1 MNGATPD
8 PSQPAREPDAVA
20 RLQLTQALQRAQY
33 AIAWERAWPGLARL
47 LSVIGLFLVV
57 SWAGLWL
64 ALPFLARAIGIGLF
78 ALAALAALFP
88 FSRFRWPTREEAL
101 SRLDRGTGIRHR
113 PATALTDTLS
123 TRDPIAQALWREQRE
138 RTLAS
143 IKRIRAGLPSPR
155 LPIHDPWALRALV
168 MVMLAAAYVAAGDE
182 RTLRIAAAF
191 DWNGVLAPANV
202 RVDAW
207 VTPPVYTGKPP
218 VILSA
223 ARDAAL
229 PDSGTPL
236 PVPAGS
242 TLLVRSSG
250 GAIDVVV
257 GGGVTEV
264 APIEQAPKGTNERHF
279 KITGDGTAHVRAP
292 SGQPLWKF
300 AATPDRAPTISLAK
314 DPERQA
320 RGSLQMSYKL
330 EDDYGVTEA
339 RAQFAARTADAAKES
354 NKESNKE
361 TNKEGKDGKNK
372 EADKAEPRP
381 LFEPPQF
388 LLVLPNARTRN
399 GVGQTVK
406 DLSEDPY
413 AGADVTLT
421 LTAKDEAGN
430 EGKSEPFNMRLPERL
445 FTKPLARALIEQRR
459 VLALDANQ
467 SSQVYVALDA
477 LMIAP
482 ELFTPEAG
490 HYLGLYS
497 ISRQIEAARKDDAMR
512 KLMASVWSLDLGLYS
527 IVRQL
532 DAVRTDDALREVV
545 ASLWA
550 LAVTIE
556 DGNISDVD
564 KALRAAQEALKQALE
579 RGATDEEIK
588 KLTDNLRAA
597 LDNFLRQLAEQFR
610 NNPQQLARPL
620 DPNTKMLSQQ
630 DLKSMLDRLERM
642 SRSGDKDAA
651 KQLLEQLQ
659 QMLENL
665 QMAQPGQ
672 GGDDMEQAL
681 NELGDMIR
689 KQQQLRDKTYKQ
701 GQDSRRERQ
710 RGKQGDQSMGDL
722 QQDQQGLRDRLKKLQ
737 EELAKR
743 GMGPGQRG
751 QQGQRGEQGQG
762 QQGQGQQGQ
771 GGDQGDGEDG
781 LDQADNAMGD
791 ATGRLGEGNAD
802 GAVDSQGRALEA
814 LRKGAQSLAE
824 AMQQGDGD
832 QPGDGP
838 GNPRGRQ
845 QGAAN
850 STDPL
855 GRPMRHNEFS
865 DDYTVKIPGEIDVQ
879 RVRRILEELRRR
891 LADPSRPQIELDYIE
906 RLLKDY

>member
-1 MNGATPD
+1 MNGASPD
-8 PSQPAREPDAVA
+8 PSQPPREPDAVA
-20 RLQLTQALQRAQY
+20 RLHLTQALQRAQY
-33 AIAWERAWPGLARL
+33 AIAWERVWPGLARI
-47 LSVIGLFLVV
+47 LSVGGLFLVA

-64 ALPFLARAIGIGLF
+64 ALPFAGRAIGIGLF
-78 ALAALAALFP
+78 VLAALAAFYP
-88 FSRFRWPTREEAL
+88 FAKFRWPTREEAL

-113 PATALTDTLS
+113 PATALTDTLQ
-123 TRDPIAQALWREQRE
+123 TQDPIAQALWREQRE

-168 MVMLAAAYVAAGDE
+168 MVMLVAAYFAAGDE
-182 RTLRIAAAF
+182 RILRIAAAF

-207 VTPPVYTGKPP
+207 VTPPNYTGKPP
-218 VILSA
+218 VILSNRDPA
-223 ARDAAL
+223 A
-229 PDSGTPL
+229 PDSGAPL

-250 GAIDVVV
+250 GTIDVVV

-264 APIEQAPKGTNERHF
+264 APSEQAPKGTNERHF
-279 KITGDGTAHVRAP
+279 KIAADGTAHVRAP
-292 SGQPLWKF
+292 AGQPLWRF
-300 AATPDRAPTISLAK
+300 AATPDRAPSISLAK

-339 RAQFAARTADAAKES
+339 RAQFVARSADAVKES
-354 NKESNKE
+354 GKEVS
-361 TNKEGKDGKNK
+361 K
-372 EADKAEPRP
+372 EASDKTAPRP

-388 LLVLPNARTRN
+388 PLVLPNARTRN

-467 SSQVYVALDA
+467 NAQVFTALDA

-497 ISRQIEAARKDDAMR
+497 VARQLEAA
-512 KLMASVWSLDLGLYS
+512 
-527 IVRQL
+527 
-532 DAVRTDDALREVV
+532 RTDDAMREVV

-620 DPNTKMLSQQ
+620 DPNTKTLSQQ

-642 SRSGDKDAA
+642 SRSGDKEAA

-701 GQDSRRERQ
+701 GQDQRRDRS

-751 QQGQRGEQGQG
+751 QQGQQGQRGEKG

-771 GGDQGDGEDG
+771 GGDPGDGDGEDG
-781 LDQADNAMGD
+781 LEQADSAMGD

-802 GAVDSQGRALEA
+802 SAVDSQGRALEA

-845 QGAAN
+845 QGAQN

-855 GRPMRHNEFS
+855 GRPMRHNEFT

>member
-1 MNGATPD
+1 MNGAPPD
-8 PSQPAREPDAVA
+8 PLPPARAPDFA
-20 RLQLTQALQRAQY
+20 RLQLAQALRRAQY
-33 AIAWERAWPGLARL
+33 AIAWERAWPALARL
-47 LSVIGLFLVV
+47 LSIVGLFLVV

-64 ALPFLARAIGIGLF
+64 GLPFPARAAGIALF
-78 ALAALAALFP
+78 AMLALWALFP
-88 FSRFRWPTREEAL
+88 LARFRWPTREHGL
-101 SRLDRGTGIRHR
+101 TRLDRGTGIRHR
-113 PATALTDTLS
+113 PATALTDTLA
-123 TRDPIAQALWREQRE
+123 TADPVAQALWREQRE

-143 IKRIRAGLPSPR
+143 IKRIRAGLPAPR
-155 LPIHDPWALRALV
+155 LALHDPWALRALV
-168 MVMLAAAYVAAGDE
+168 MVMMAAAYVAAGDE
-182 RTLRIAAAF
+182 RAMRVAAAF
-191 DWNGVLAPANV
+191 DWNGVMTPVNV

-207 VTPPVYTGKPP
+207 VTPPAYTGKPP

-223 ARDAAL
+223 ANRDAAA
-229 PDSGTPL
+229 PDSGPL
-236 PVPAGS
+236 QVPAGS
-242 TLLVRSSG
+242 TLLIRSSG
-250 GAIDVVV
+250 GALDVVV
-257 GGGVTEV
+257 GGGLTEV
-264 APIEQAPKGTNERHF
+264 APSEAAPKGTSERQF
-279 KITGDGTAHVRAP
+279 KIAGSGTAHVRAP
-292 SGQPLWKF
+292 SGPPQWRF
-300 AATPDRAPTISLAK
+300 AATPDRAPTITLAK

-320 RGSLQMSYKL
+320 RGSLQMSYRL

-339 RAQFAARTADAAKES
+339 RAQFAARAGEAGKES
-354 NKESNKE
+354 S
-361 TNKEGKDGKNK
+361 K
-372 EADKAEPRP
+372 EANKSAEPRP

-388 LLVLPNARTRN
+388 VLALPNARTRN
-399 GVGQTVK
+399 GVGQTLK
-406 DLSEDPY
+406 DLTEDPY

-421 LTAKDEAGN
+421 LTAKDEADN

-459 VLALDANQ
+459 ILALDANQ
-467 SSQVYVALDA
+467 NSQVRAALDA

-482 ELFTPEAG
+482 ELFTPETG
-490 HYLGLYS
+490 HYLGLF
-497 ISRQIEAARKDDAMR
+497 
-512 KLMASVWSLDLGLYS
+512 SVA
-527 IVRQL
+527 RQL
-532 DAVRTDDALREVV
+532 EASRTDIALREVV

-556 DGNISDVD
+556 DGKISDVD

-597 LDNFLRQLAEQFR
+597 LDNFLRQLAEQLR
-610 NNPQQLARPL
+610 NNPQQLSRPL

-630 DLKSMLDRLERM
+630 DLKSMLDRLERL

-651 KQLLEQLQ
+651 RQLLEQLQ

-672 GGDDMEQAL
+672 SGDSDMDQAL

-689 KQQQLRDKTYKQ
+689 KQQQLRDKTFKQ
-701 GQDSRRERQ
+701 GQDSRRDRS
-710 RGKQGDQSMGDL
+710 RGKQGKQGEQGMGEL
-722 QQDQQGLRDRLKKLQ
+722 QQDQQGLRDRLRKLQ

-743 GMGPGQRG
+743 GMGQGQRG
-751 QQGQRGEQGQG
+751 EKGQRGEQGQG
-762 QQGQGQQGQ
+762 QQGQG
-771 GGDQGDGEDG
+771 DGEDG
-781 LDQADNAMGD
+781 LDQADSAMGD
-791 ATGRLGEGNAD
+791 ASGRLGEGNAD
-802 GAVDSQGRALEA
+802 GAVDSQGRALDA

-850 STDPL
+850 GTDPL
-855 GRPMRHNEFS
+855 GRPLRHNEFN
-865 DDYTVKIPGEIDVQ
+865 DDHSVKIPGEIDVQ

>member
-1 MNGATPD
+1 MSGSPPD
-8 PSQPAREPDAVA
+8 LPQPAREPDAVA
-20 RLQLTQALQRAQY
+20 RLQLSQALQRASY

-47 LSVIGLFLVV
+47 LSVVGLFLVV

-64 ALPFLARAIGIGLF
+64 ALPFLARAIGI
-78 ALAALAALFP
+78 ALFGLLALGALLP
-88 FSRFRWPTREEAL
+88 LIRFRWPTRAEAL
-101 SRLDRGTGIRHR
+101 GRLDRGTGIRHR
-113 PATALTDTLS
+113 PATALTDTLA
-123 TRDPIAQALWREQRE
+123 TKDPIAQALWQAQRE

-143 IKRIRAGLPSPR
+143 LKRIRAGLPSPR
-155 LPIHDPWALRALV
+155 LAIHDPWALRALV
-168 MVMLAAAYVAAGDE
+168 MVMLVASYVAAGDE
-182 RTLRIAAAF
+182 RAMRVAAAF

-207 VTPPVYTGKPP
+207 VTPPAYTGKPP
-218 VILSA
+218 IILSA
-223 ARDAAL
+223 ANKDAGA
-229 PDSGTPL
+229 PD
-236 PVPAGS
+236 
-242 TLLVRSSG
+242 G
-250 GAIDVVV
+250 GAAV
-257 GGGVTEV
+257 GSIRQHAFGALQRRHHRRRGRRPRHRDR
-264 APIEQAPKGTNERHF
+264 AERSRTPGHQ
-279 KITGDGTAHVRAP
+279 RAP
-292 SGQPLWKF
+292 FQDCRRRHRACPRPGRP
-300 AATPDRAPTISLAK
+300 AACGNSPRPRTIRRRYRWPRIRS
-314 DPERQA
+314 A
-320 RGSLQMSYKL
+320 RP
-330 EDDYGVTEA
+330 
-339 RAQFAARTADAAKES
+339 AARCRCPTRSRTITASPKPAPSLPRAASEATESGRPVTKDAKA
-354 NKESNKE
+354 
-361 TNKEGKDGKNK
+361 
-372 EADKAEPRP
+372 AEPRP
-381 LFEPPQF
+381 LFDAPSFP
-388 LLVLPNARTRN
+388 LVLPNARTRN

-413 AGADVTLT
+413 AGAEVTLT

-430 EGKSEPFNMRLPERL
+430 EGRSEPFNMRLPERL

-459 VLALDANQ
+459 ILALDANQ
-467 SSQVYVALDA
+467 NSQVYAALDA

-482 ELFTPEAG
+482 ELFTPETG

-497 ISRQIEAARKDDAMR
+497 IARQLEAAR
-512 KLMASVWSLDLGLYS
+512 
-527 IVRQL
+527 
-532 DAVRTDDALREVV
+532 TDVALREVV

-556 DGNISDVD
+556 DGNISDVE

-579 RGATDEEIK
+579 RGASDEEIK

-597 LDNFLRQLAEQFR
+597 LDNFLRQLAEQMQK
-610 NNPQQLARPL
+610 NPQQLARPL

-642 SRSGDKDAA
+642 SRSGDKEAA

-672 GGDDMEQAL
+672 SGDDGMEQAL

-689 KQQQLRDKTYKQ
+689 KQQQLRDKTFKQ
-701 GQDSRRERQ
+701 GQDSRRDRM

-751 QQGQRGEQGQG
+751 RARQQGMQDQPDGQP
-762 QQGQGQQGQ
+762 
-771 GGDQGDGEDG
+771 GDGEDG
-781 LDQADNAMGD
+781 LEQADGAMGD
-791 ATGRLGEGNAD
+791 AGGRLGEGNAD
-802 GAVDSQGRALEA
+802 GAVDSQGKALEA

-838 GNPRGRQ
+838 GNPKGRQ
-845 QGAAN
+845 QAGQN
-850 STDPL
+850 GTDPL
-855 GRPMRHNEFS
+855 GRPMRHNEFT
-865 DDYTVKIPGEIDVQ
+865 DDYSVKIPGEIDVQ

-891 LADPSRPQIELDYIE
+891 LADPARPQIELDYIE

>member
-1 MNGATPD
+1 M
-8 PSQPAREPDAVA
+8 
-20 RLQLTQALQRAQY
+20 
-33 AIAWERAWPGLARL
+33 
-47 LSVIGLFLVV
+47 
-57 SWAGLWL
+57 
-64 ALPFLARAIGIGLF
+64 
-78 ALAALAALFP
+78 
-88 FSRFRWPTREEAL
+88 
-101 SRLDRGTGIRHR
+101 
-113 PATALTDTLS
+113 
-123 TRDPIAQALWREQRE
+123 
-138 RTLAS
+138 
-143 IKRIRAGLPSPR
+143 
-155 LPIHDPWALRALV
+155 
-168 MVMLAAAYVAAGDE
+168 
-182 RTLRIAAAF
+182 
-191 DWNGVLAPANV
+191 
-202 RVDAW
+202 
-207 VTPPVYTGKPP
+207 
-218 VILSA
+218 
-223 ARDAAL
+223 
-229 PDSGTPL
+229 
-236 PVPAGS
+236 
-242 TLLVRSSG
+242 RSSG
-250 GAIDVVV
+250 GTIDVVV

-264 APIEQAPKGTNERHF
+264 APSEQAPKGTNERHF

-292 SGQPLWKF
+292 SGQPLWRF

-339 RAQFAARTADAAKES
+339 RAQFAARIADAAKE
-354 NKESNKE
+354 
-361 TNKEGKDGKNK
+361 GKDSRTK
-372 EADKAEPRP
+372 EADKAERRP

-388 LLVLPNARTRN
+388 ALVLPNARTRN

-430 EGKSEPFNMRLPERL
+430 EGRSEPFNMRLPERL

-459 VLALDANQ
+459 ILALDANQ
-467 SSQVYVALDA
+467 SAQVYAALDA

-482 ELFTPEAG
+482 ELFTPETG
-490 HYLGLYS
+490 HYLGLF
-497 ISRQIEAARKDDAMR
+497 
-512 KLMASVWSLDLGLYS
+512 SVA
-527 IVRQL
+527 RQL
-532 DAVRTDDALREVV
+532 EAVRTDDALREVV
-545 ASLWA
+545 ASLWS

-597 LDNFLRQLAEQFR
+597 LDNFLRQLAEQLR

-701 GQDSRRERQ
+701 GQDSRRDRQ

-751 QQGQRGEQGQG
+751 QKGTGSRASAANKDRASKVKAATRATARTGWSRPIR
-762 QQGQGQQGQ
+762 
-771 GGDQGDGEDG
+771 
-781 LDQADNAMGD
+781 AMGD
-791 ATGRLGEGNAD
+791 AGGRLGEGNAD
-802 GAVDSQGRALEA
+802 GAVDSQGRALDA